1 VNLERNI
8 LDKLNLVH
16 PRMLTENVLLNDV
29 RMDERSVSLTDL
41 RQAVDILETKGQL
54 VRITGEDT
62 TRLKIT
68 TDGKARLAE

>member
-1 VNLERNI
+1 MNLERNI

-41 RQAVDILETKGQL
+41 RQAVDTLETKDQL

-62 TRLKIT
+62 TRIKIT

>member
-1 VNLERNI
+1 MNLERNI

-29 RMDERSVSLTDL
+29 RMDARDTSLTDL
-41 RQAVDILETKGQL
+41 RQATEKLEIKGQV
-54 VRITGEDT
+54 VRVTGEDA
-62 TRLKIT
+62 TRIKIT